1 MRCPGCYG
9 SAEYAVLSGDYST
22 VRQPRVEEVSGG
34 EGGAHFVEFYQK
46 FIFKLNVVNFNM

>member
-34 EGGAHFVEFYQK
+34 EGGAHFVEFYQTA
-46 FIFKLNVVNFNM
+46 VSQSS